1 MQYYHGDVIAGNRG
15 NGRPFTDAERARI
28 HEVSAA
34 TRRSGGSLTHA
45 AEALAVE
52 LNRTP
57 SAMRIQL
64 ATMRHGVIPVRA
76 GVAKKQ
82 AFAAARAVSADD
94 ATDDKLKR
102 RERAVRR
109 ALGTTLPAGPE
120 VIRLPSAE
128 MVRLMASDTARQ
140 SGVSKEHQ
148 EVHSKRMGQKPY
160 TREQRARIQEVYAA
174 ARLSGVP
181 LAQAAEELAA
191 EMGRKKSAVG
201 QQLDILRVRE
211 EYQSIFGPLN
221 ANVVV
226 DTQEAGQRLQARAV
240 DEAYR
245 EVCAGRQERGL
256 AAWTVSHATG
266 VNHHLV
272 LRRFKELNKR
282 AAEAED

>member
-1 MQYYHGDVIAGNRG
+1 
-15 NGRPFTDAERARI
+15 
-28 HEVSAA
+28 
-34 TRRSGGSLTHA
+34 
-45 AEALAVE
+45 VE
-52 LNRTP
+52 LNRTA

-76 GVAKKQ
+76 GVARKQ
-82 AFAAARAVSADD
+82 AFAAACAVSV
-94 ATDDKLKR
+94 DDKLNRRKR
-102 RERAVRR
+102 VAQR

-128 MVRLMASDTARQ
+128 MVRLVAADSARQ
-140 SGVSKEHQ
+140 PGVCKGPQ
-148 EVHSKRMGQKPY
+148 EVHSKRIGQKPY
-160 TREQRARIQEVYAA
+160 TSEQRARIQEVYAA

-211 EYQSIFGPLN
+211 EYQSIFFPPDADG
-221 ANVVV
+221 AA
-226 DTQEAGQRLQARAV
+226 DTEGAGQRLQAQAV
-240 DEAYR
+240 DDAYR

-272 LRRFKELNKR
+272 LRRFKELSKR
-282 AAEAED
+282 AEEAEG

>member
-1 MQYYHGDVIAGNRG
+1 MQYYHGDVIPGNRG
-15 NGRPFTDAERARI
+15 NGRPYTDAERARV

-34 TRRSGGSLTHA
+34 TRCSGGSLTLA

-76 GVAKKQ
+76 GVARKQ

-94 ATDDKLKR
+94 KLKR
-102 RERAVRR
+102 RERVVRR
-109 ALGTTLPAGPE
+109 ALGITLPAGTE
-120 VIRLPSAE
+120 VIRLPTAE
-128 MVRLMASDTARQ
+128 MVRLMATDTARQ
-140 SGVSKEHQ
+140 SGVSKGHQ

-221 ANVVV
+221 ANGAA
-226 DTQEAGQRLQARAV
+226 DTQEVGQRLQARAV

>member
-1 MQYYHGDVIAGNRG
+1 
-15 NGRPFTDAERARI
+15 
-28 HEVSAA
+28 
-34 TRRSGGSLTHA
+34 
-45 AEALAVE
+45 VE
-52 LNRTP
+52 LNRAP
-57 SAMRIQL
+57 SAMRVQL
-64 ATMRHGVIPVRA
+64 AIMRHGIIPVRA

-82 AFAAARAVSADD
+82 AFAAARAVSV
-94 ATDDKLKR
+94 DDKLKR

-128 MVRLMASDTARQ
+128 MVRLMAADSARQ
-140 SGVSKEHQ
+140 PGVSKGPQ

-160 TREQRARIQEVYAA
+160 TKEQRARIHEVYAA
-174 ARLSGVP
+174 ARLSGEP

-201 QQLDILRVRE
+201 QQLDILRVKE
-211 EYQSIFGPLN
+211 EYKSIFLPPN
-221 ANVVV
+221 ADGAA

-240 DEAYR
+240 DDAFR
-245 EVCAGRQERGL
+245 EVCAGRQERVI

-272 LRRFKELNKR
+272 LRRFKELSKR
-282 AAEAED
+282 AEEAED